1 MADSLD
7 QVKALARN
15 YRLWAKASEAD
26 GKVDVAKRQTNS
38 ANILDVFI
46 LELER
51 SRERL
56 RAVGNAYGD
65 LSDLPPEVLA
75 ELNVTKLDDLEQQMR
90 DIVAS
95 SDSEVGLDTV
105 IIELYRRHKL
115 VHPRRF
121 VMNKLYRMAQK
132 GLISGVEGKKGVYVI
147 PAKKSK
153 LAFDDDLDE
162 DALF

>member
-7 QVKALARN
+7 VVKALARN
-15 YRLWAKASEAD
+15 YRAWAKSNDDEGKAD
-26 GKVDVAKRQTNS
+26 IAKRQTNH
-38 ANILDVFI
+38 ANTLDAFI

-56 RAVGNAYGD
+56 RAVGNAFGD

-75 ELNVTKLDDLEQQMR
+75 ELNVSKLDELEQQMR

-95 SDSEVGLDTV
+95 SDNEVGLDTV

-132 GLISGVEGKKGVYVI
+132 GLISAVEGKKGFYII
-147 PAKKSK
+147 PAKQPK
-153 LAFDDDLDE
+153 LAWADDLD
-162 DALF
+162 DDVPF